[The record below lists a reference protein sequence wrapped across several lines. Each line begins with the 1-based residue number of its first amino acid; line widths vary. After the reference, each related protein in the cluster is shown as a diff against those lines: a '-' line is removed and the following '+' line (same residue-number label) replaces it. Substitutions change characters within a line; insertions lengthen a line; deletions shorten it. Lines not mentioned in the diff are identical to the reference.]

1 MARAARLALTFVV
14 GFAAATHAQG
24 PASPRSFVQGGVA
37 VVMVFEQPAFGGYF
51 CCDAGGASPGVF
63 VEAGGF
69 LSSHLTLPRR
79 ATRVPGR
86 ETDNLSAPRFIQ
98 ENQHRDVT
106 LSALVGFQP
115 TRRGRVRPEVLGG
128 LGVAASRTTRASRL
142 LIFTPTGP
150 VPYDTPNIIKA
161 NERRLAL
168 TIGADV
174 PIDLTD
180 RVGLVVTARG
190 RWIARSD
197 ESRFQDGL
205 GRWLLTSG
213 LGLQLRF

>member
-1 MARAARLALTFVV
+1 MARCAFLALTFVV

-24 PASPRSFVQGGVA
+24 PAPHGWFLQGGVA
-37 VVMVFEQPAFGGYF
+37 LVMVFEQPNFGGYF

-63 VEAGGF
+63 AEGGGF
-69 LSSHLTLPRR
+69 LSSRVTLRGEL
-79 ATRVPGR
+79 AVPGR
-86 ETDNLSAPRFIQ
+86 ETDSLSAPRFIQ
-98 ENQHRDVT
+98 ENRHRDVT
-106 LSALVGFQP
+106 LSALFGFHP
-115 TRRGRVRPEVLGG
+115 THRGRVRPVILGG

-142 LIFTPTGP
+142 LTFTPTGP
-150 VPYDTPNIIKA
+150 VPDDTPNIIQA

-168 TIGADV
+168 TFGADV

-190 RWIARSD
+190 RFIARSS

-205 GRWLLTSG
+205 GPWLLTSG

>member
-1 MARAARLALTFVV
+1 MRDRFSAIEGNADLR
-14 GFAAATHAQG
+14 
-24 PASPRSFVQGGVA
+24 
-37 VVMVFEQPAFGGYF
+37 E
-51 CCDAGGASPGVF
+51 
-63 VEAGGF
+63 
-69 LSSHLTLPRR
+69 HLTAVHRFMPGLTL
-79 ATRVPGR
+79 TRDGDVRQCQGMAIADWVARESNLNFRGELAVPGR

-161 NERRLAL
+161 NE
-168 TIGADV
+168 
-174 PIDLTD
+174 
-180 RVGLVVTARG
+180 
-190 RWIARSD
+190 
-197 ESRFQDGL
+197 
-205 GRWLLTSG
+205 
-213 LGLQLRF
+213 

>member
-1 MARAARLALTFVV
+1 V
-14 GFAAATHAQG
+14 GPAAATHAQG
-24 PASPRSFVQGGVA
+24 PASDRSFVQGGVA

-63 VEAGGF
+63 VEAGRV
-69 LSSHLTLPRR
+69 LSSRLTLRGEL
-79 ATRVPGR
+79 AVPGR

-115 TRRGRVRPEVLGG
+115 TDRGRVRPTLLGG

-142 LIFTPTGP
+142 LWFTPTGP
-150 VPYDTPNIIKA
+150 VPDDTPNIIPA

-168 TIGADV
+168 TVGADV
-174 PIDLTD
+174 PIDLTE